1 MNLNLTAILQT
12 LVWACTVFVIFL
24 FLKKPICNLINRI
37 RSAKWGSRELMLE
50 TLEIEETKKIGTPSK
65 ELAMYRLGGII
76 ASLIMWMFSG
86 VEGNERALSFLDH
99 SIRYAKE
106 AGFVQLVDILMQI
119 RNDFLAKQKNLT
131 WEVREGFIHRLV
143 GIRES
148 IEKELEAQQKKSSK

>member
-1 MNLNLTAILQT
+1 
-12 LVWACTVFVIFL
+12 
-24 FLKKPICNLINRI
+24 
-37 RSAKWGSRELMLE
+37 MLE